1 MGLEDLAGFLRRR
14 RRVALDTSIFVY
26 HVEGN
31 PRYLSAT
38 DHLFAWLERPLSSAV
53 TSCISM
59 TELLVQPIRE
69 SDEKLVGEFFLLLTR
84 YPHLEWMPTTVPIAA
99 LAARFRATYRLRT
112 PDALQAAT
120 AVYSAAT
127 GLITNDVSF
136 RRLTEIQVL
145 VLDAALQER
154 RNRQI
159 LADLVRTYIET
170 GEPVSSRAISKR
182 FEESLS
188 TATIRNIMADL
199 EDGGYLY
206 QPHTSAGRVPTAAA
220 YRFFAQEI
228 ASQATLT
235 MEDRN
240 WINREMSGANSA
252 AEITERAGHVL
263 AEVSRGVG
271 IIVSPPLRRAVLEHA
286 RMWLLPDGRVVV
298 VLISPGGNTRD
309 KVLRP
314 SRVFT
319 QPELDATADFLNRHY
334 SGWMLDAIRSDLLQ
348 KLATERERYETLA
361 QSALTLCDP
370 AILSETSTQQIYVEG
385 ASQFVGTPEF
395 ADQGHLRELLA
406 AIEEKHR
413 LVSVLNACI
422 ETPEPV
428 FVQIGIK
435 EISQAGHN
443 LALISAPYSGHDQV
457 QGSLGVLGP
466 TRIDYERAMTAV
478 AYVAQLFSE
487 ALQKIE

>member
-1 MGLEDLAGFLRRR
+1 M
-14 RRVALDTSIFVY
+14 
-26 HVEGN
+26 
-31 PRYLSAT
+31 
-38 DHLFAWLERPLSSAV
+38 
-53 TSCISM
+53 
-59 TELLVQPIRE
+59 
-69 SDEKLVGEFFLLLTR
+69 
-84 YPHLEWMPTTVPIAA
+84 IAA
-99 LAARFRATYRLRT
+99 MRN
-112 PDALQAAT
+112 P
-120 AVYSAAT
+120 
-127 GLITNDVSF
+127 
-136 RRLTEIQVL
+136 
-145 VLDAALQER
+145 ALQER

-235 MEDRN
+235 VEDRN

-314 SRVFT
+314 SRNFT
-319 QPELDATADFLNRHY
+319 QAELDATADFLNRNY

-348 KLATERERYETLA
+348 KVAAERERYETLA
-361 QSALTLCDP
+361 QSALALCDP
-370 AILSETSTQQIYVEG
+370 AILSETSVQQIYVEG
-385 ASQFVGTPEF
+385 TAQFVGTPEF
-395 ADQGHLRELLA
+395 ADQSHLRELLA
-406 AIEEKHR
+406 AIEEKNR